1 MNSDPIVFIP
11 GFMCD
16 ARAFLPQMVQL
27 GASHACQVIL
37 PSGEETIERLSEK
50 VLAST
55 PEKFVLVGHG
65 LGGDVAMDV
74 LRRVPERVL
83 RVVLI
88 STDPL
93 AEPPKAAAAREARIV
108 AAKAGRL
115 VQAAAEDYPDAAF
128 AQTEWRD
135 EVRALVAD
143 MVLQLGEGVYI
154 RQSRAAQRRPDQS
167 KTLRRALMPAL
178 ILAGAEDGLVPM
190 RRQEF
195 LAGLLPHGRFQ
206 VIPGAGNL
214 PMLEQPEAVT
224 DALRD
229 FLAGPMMLRPA
240 RR

>member
-1 MNSDPIVFIP
+1 MTAEPIVFIP

-16 ARAFLPQMVQL
+16 ARAFLPQIVQL
-27 GASHACQVIL
+27 GTTHACQIFI
-37 PSGEETIERLSEK
+37 PAAEETVERLSEQ
-50 VLAST
+50 VLAT
-55 PEKFVLVGHG
+55 APAKFVLVGHG

-74 LRRVPERVL
+74 LRRAPERVL
-83 RVVLI
+83 RVALI

-115 VQAAAEDYPDAAF
+115 VQAAEEDFPLSAF
-128 AQTEWRD
+128 ADTEWRD
-135 EVRALVAD
+135 EVRALMAD

-154 RQSRAAQRRPDQS
+154 RQSRAMQRRPDQS

-178 ILAGAEDGLVPM
+178 ILAGAEDGLVPV

-195 LAGLLPHGRFQ
+195 LAGLLPYGRLQ
-206 VIPGAGNL
+206 VLAGAGHL

-224 DALRD
+224 AALRD
-229 FLAGPMMLRPA
+229 FLSGPMMLRPL

>member
-1 MNSDPIVFIP
+1 MNAEPIVFIP

-27 GASHACQVIL
+27 GADHACQVIL
-37 PSGEETIERLSEK
+37 PSGEETVERLSEK
-50 VLAST
+50 VLALT
-55 PEKFVLVGHG
+55 PAKFVLVGHG
-65 LGGDVAMDV
+65 LGGDVVMDV
-74 LRRVPERVL
+74 LRRAPERVL
-83 RVVLI
+83 RVVMI

-93 AEPPKAAAAREARIV
+93 PEPPKAAAAREVRIV

-128 AQTEWRD
+128 AATEWRD
-135 EVRALVAD
+135 EVRALLAD

-178 ILAGAEDGLVPM
+178 ILAGAEDGLVPV

-195 LAGLLPHGRFQ
+195 LAGLLPHGRLQ

-229 FLAGPMMLRPA
+229 FLAGPLMLRPA

>member
-1 MNSDPIVFIP
+1 MSDPIVFVP

-16 ARAFLPQMVQL
+16 ARAFLPQIVQL
-27 GASHACQVIL
+27 GATHACQVYI
-37 PSGEETIERLSEK
+37 PAGEETVERCSEQL
-50 VLAST
+50 LAVA
-55 PEKFVLVGHG
+55 PAKFVLVGHG
-65 LGGDVAMDV
+65 LGGDVAIDV
-74 LRRVPERVL
+74 LRRAPERVL

-108 AAKAGRL
+108 AAKSGRL
-115 VQAAAEDYPDAAF
+115 VQAAAEDYPADALAD
-128 AQTEWRD
+128 TEWRD
-135 EVRALVAD
+135 EVRALMSD

-154 RQSRAAQRRPDQS
+154 RQSRAMQRRPDQS

-178 ILAGAEDGLVPM
+178 VLAGEQDTMVPM

-195 LAGLLPHGRFQ
+195 LSGLLPYGKMQ
-206 VIPGAGNL
+206 VVPQAGNL

-224 DALRD
+224 EALRD
-229 FLAGPMMLRPA
+229 FLSGPMMLRPL

>member
-16 ARAFLPQMVQL
+16 ARAFLPQIVQL
-27 GASHACQVIL
+27 GADHACQVIL

-50 VLAST
+50 VLANT

-65 LGGDVAMDV
+65 LGGDVVMDV
-74 LRRVPERVL
+74 LRRAPERVL

-93 AEPPKAAAAREARIV
+93 AEPPKAAASREARIV

-115 VQAAAEDYPDAAF
+115 VQAAAEDYPETAF
-128 AQTEWRD
+128 AATEWRD

-154 RQSRAAQRRPDQS
+154 RQCRAAQRRPDQS

-178 ILAGAEDGLVPM
+178 ILAGAEDGLVPV

-195 LAGLLPHGRFQ
+195 LAGLLPHGRLQ

-224 DALRD
+224 DALRE

>member
-1 MNSDPIVFIP
+1 MTSEPIVFIP

-16 ARAFLPQMVQL
+16 ARAFLPQIVQL
-27 GASHACQVIL
+27 GADHACQVIL

-50 VLAST
+50 VLANT

-65 LGGDVAMDV
+65 LGGDVVMDV
-74 LRRVPERVL
+74 LRRAPERVL

-93 AEPPKAAAAREARIV
+93 AEPPKAAASREARIV

-115 VQAAAEDYPDAAF
+115 VQAAAEDYPETAF
-128 AQTEWRD
+128 AATEWRD
-135 EVRALVAD
+135 EGRALVAD

-154 RQSRAAQRRPDQS
+154 RQCRAAQRRPDQS

-178 ILAGAEDGLVPM
+178 ILAGAEDGLVPV

-195 LAGLLPHGRFQ
+195 LAGLLPHGRLQ

-224 DALRD
+224 DALRE

>member
-1 MNSDPIVFIP
+1 
-11 GFMCD
+11 MCD

-115 VQAAAEDYPDAAF
+115 VQAAAEDYPDTAF

-135 EVRALVAD
+135 EVRALVVD